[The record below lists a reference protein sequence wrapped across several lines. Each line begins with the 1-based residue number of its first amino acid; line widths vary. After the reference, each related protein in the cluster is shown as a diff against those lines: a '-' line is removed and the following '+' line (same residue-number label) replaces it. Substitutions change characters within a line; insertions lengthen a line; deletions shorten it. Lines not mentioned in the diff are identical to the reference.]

1 MINVREIRGDF
12 PILKQKIRGKP
23 LVYLDSAA
31 TSQKPT
37 HVLEAM
43 RSFYE
48 ESNSNVH
55 RGVHLLAEKATN
67 AYEGARKKVASF
79 IHAPAPETL
88 IWTRGTTEAINLVA
102 YSWARRNLR
111 PGDEILVSLME
122 HHSNLVSWQLAAQDT
137 GAILKFIP
145 IRDDYTLDM
154 ERFQELLNTK
164 TRLVAVAHMSN
175 VLGTINPIREIVDAA
190 HTVGAKVM
198 VDGAQSV
205 AHMPVNVEDLSC
217 DFFAF
222 SGHKMLGPTGIG
234 ALYGRPE
241 LLDSMSPF
249 FGGGEMI
256 TEVSLERSKYKPPP
270 YKFEAGTPP
279 IAEAIG
285 LGAAVDYLEN
295 LGMEAVREHED
306 SVTRYALSALRA
318 VEGLRIFGP
327 GENRG
332 GAISFA
338 LEGVHAHD
346 LATILDTDGV
356 AVRAGH
362 HCAQPLMNWLGVPA
376 TTRSSAYVY
385 NDNDD
390 IDAMVRSLE
399 KARGIFGVAP
409 QPA

>member
-1 MINVREIRGDF
+1 MIDVAKVRKDF
-12 PILKQKIRGKP
+12 PILKQEINGNP

-31 TSQKPT
+31 TSQKPIQ
-37 HVLEAM
+37 VLDAL
-43 RSFYE
+43 RSFFE
-48 ESNSNVH
+48 ENNSNVH
-55 RGVHLLAEKATN
+55 RGVHVLAERATN
-67 AYEGARKKVASF
+67 AYEGARKKVAAF
-79 IHAPAPETL
+79 IHAPPETV
-88 IWTRGTTEAINLVA
+88 IWTRGTTESLNLVA

-145 IRDDYTLDM
+145 LGDDYTLNM
-154 ERFQELLNTK
+154 QRFQELLNTK
-164 TRLVAVAHMSN
+164 TRLVAVTHMSN

-190 HTVGAKVM
+190 HTVGAKVV
-198 VDGAQSV
+198 VDGAQST
-205 AHMPVNVEDLSC
+205 AHMPVDVRDLNC

-234 ALYGRPE
+234 VLYGRAE
-241 LLDSMSPF
+241 LLDSMAPF
-249 FGGGEMI
+249 LGGGEMI
-256 TEVSLERSKYKPPP
+256 NEVSLERSTYKPPP

-279 IAEAIG
+279 IAEAVG
-285 LGAAVDYLEN
+285 LGAAVDYLQD
-295 LGMEAVREHED
+295 LGMDMVQEHED
-306 SVTRYALSALRA
+306 AITGYALQALGT

-327 GENRG
+327 KDNRG
-332 GAISFA
+332 AAISFA

-346 LATILDTDGV
+346 LATILDTEGV

-385 NDNDD
+385 NSNDD

-399 KARGIFGVAP
+399 KARGIFGVAR
-409 QPA
+409 QPV